1 MDALT
6 EEDARIKRVSFD
18 EARLLVFEDPAKGH
32 KPRNVGG
39 L

>member
-6 EEDARIKRVSFD
+6 EEDGRRKRVSFD
-18 EARLLVFEDPAKGH
+18 EARLLAFEDPAKGH
-32 KPRNVGG
+32 KPRDVDG